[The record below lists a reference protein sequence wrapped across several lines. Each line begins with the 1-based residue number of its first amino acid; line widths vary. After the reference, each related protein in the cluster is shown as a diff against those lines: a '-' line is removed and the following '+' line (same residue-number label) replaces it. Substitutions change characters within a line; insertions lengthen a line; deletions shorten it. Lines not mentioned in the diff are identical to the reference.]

1 MPKSLSQNLSTTPN
15 PQGKIRAGKILPKV
29 VRIALLLFVAIVAY
43 KGVQALTRLPAHNDK
58 SKPGIKASG
67 GGSAIG
73 VNVSGSVI
81 TTGRTTD
88 SNSAKKPK

>member
-1 MPKSLSQNLSTTPN
+1 M
-15 PQGKIRAGKILPKV
+15 IRGRSILPKV

-43 KGVQALTRLPAHNDK
+43 KGVKALTQLPAHDDK
-58 SKPGIKASG
+58 SKPGIKANG

-73 VNVSGSVI
+73 VNVSGSTI
-81 TTGRTTD
+81 TTGWTTD